1 MRRMRARFL
10 VLILGMVL
18 SGVIY
23 PQQLN
28 LFEEIETDN
37 SRAGDIRNR
46 QNREARSS
54 STTPEF
60 TLVGTSR
67 IGSRYSAIIQHRGGN
82 TLVVKV
88 EPVSITQIPGYAGYT
103 LVDIGATRAS
113 IRYPENVPC
122 VEFSEQG
129 VSCDSTA
136 NIAALSLANAKPLP
150 PSATRES
157 TSQVGRVP
165 PNELQSEEARDPP
178 INPFEALRDQSD
190 NVETN
195 NGGDRSARF
204 TPRRIAPEDVPS
216 GMRVVSTPFGDRLVE
231 Q

>member
-1 MRRMRARFL
+1 MGRMRARFL
-10 VLILGMVL
+10 VLTLGMVL

-46 QNREARSS
+46 QNSEARSS
-54 STTPEF
+54 STAPEF

-88 EPVSITQIPGYAGYT
+88 EPDSITQIPGYAGYT

-122 VEFSEQG
+122 VEFSDQG
-129 VSCDSTA
+129 VSCDSTG

-165 PNELQSEEARDPP
+165 PNELQSEETRDPP
-178 INPFEALRDQSD
+178 INPFEALRGQSD
-190 NVETN
+190 NVESN
-195 NGGDRSARF
+195 NGGGRNTRF